1 VLFLSTKRKTLV
13 GPEGLSESLENQPT
27 KNLSGMLKNNQRRRY
42 MNNIVSQIDDV
53 IVKELTTDLSSGAFY
68 TEVDEETL
76 EMALVAMWEN
86 FDEWERR
93 GIILGRG

>member
-1 VLFLSTKRKTLV
+1 V

>member
-1 VLFLSTKRKTLV
+1 
-13 GPEGLSESLENQPT
+13 
-27 KNLSGMLKNNQRRRY
+27 MLKNNQRRRY

-53 IVKELTTDLSSGAFY
+53 IVKELTTELSSGVFY

>member
-1 VLFLSTKRKTLV
+1 V

-53 IVKELTTDLSSGAFY
+53 IVKELTTDLSSGTFY